1 MTDLEISKALALAIG
16 WPEDRVTITTMSVDG
31 GVTWVDACV
40 SVRPDGSK
48 FGRPF
53 WYTDWNVIGP
63 IAERYSAFP
72 SDCHGNGSWWV
83 AGCGRNGRDE
93 GQGADTPQKAIAL
106 AVIQGANK

>member
-1 MTDLEISKALALAIG
+1 MTDLEISKSLALAIG

-63 IAERYSAFP
+63 IAERYDCFP
-72 SDCHGNGSWWV
+72 FKHQDKGEPMMWHTFDTNTGVDSK
-83 AGCGRNGRDE
+83 
-93 GQGADTPQKAIAL
+93 ADTPQKAIAL
-106 AVIQGANK
+106 AVLKGAKK